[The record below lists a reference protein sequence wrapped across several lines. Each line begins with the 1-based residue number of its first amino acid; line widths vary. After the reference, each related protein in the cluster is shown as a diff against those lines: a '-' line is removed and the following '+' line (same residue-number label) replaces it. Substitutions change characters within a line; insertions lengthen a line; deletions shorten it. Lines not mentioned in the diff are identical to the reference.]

1 MIVLGVETSC
11 DDTAVATVEDGTRV
25 LSSVVSSQDSIHQR
39 FGGIVPELAS
49 RRHIEAILHVADE
62 ALKEAGLTLDRID
75 GIAVTEGPGL
85 VGSILIGVSFAK
97 SVSLATGAPFTGVN
111 HIEAHAHAAFLSS
124 KDYAETPPDFPFV
137 ALIASG
143 GHTTLILF
151 TGFTEY
157 KVLGSTLD
165 DAAGEAFDKVSKLLG
180 LGYPGG
186 ATIDRLAKSGDRTA
200 FEFKR
205 PYIARRNL
213 DFSFSG
219 IKTAALNIVKNIV
232 LPEGRTQ
239 IPEQT
244 LKDIAASFQE
254 AAVDV
259 LVAKSM
265 WALEKT
271 GAKTLV
277 VAGGVACNSRL
288 RQRLEEASQGAAIR
302 VVAPPPRFCTD
313 NGATIA
319 SLGFFQLKKGVH
331 ASLDMNARPTWQ
343 GF

>member
-11 DDTAVATVEDGTRV
+11 DDTAVAVVEDGQRV
-25 LSSVVSSQDSIHQR
+25 ISSVVSSQDSIHRR

-49 RRHIEAILHVADE
+49 RMHIEAMLHVADE
-62 ALKEAGLTLDRID
+62 ALKEAEITLEKID

-124 KDYAETPPDFPFV
+124 PDNAAPLPEFPFV

-143 GHTTLILF
+143 GHTTLLLF
-151 TGFTEY
+151 TDFTEY
-157 KVLGSTLD
+157 TVLGNTLD
-165 DAAGEAFDKVSKLLG
+165 DAAGEAFDKVSKLMG

-186 ATIDRLAKSGDRTA
+186 AAIDRLAKDGDRA
-200 FEFKR
+200 GFEFKR
-205 PYIARRNL
+205 PYIAKRNL

-219 IKTAALNIVKNIV
+219 IKTAALNIMKNIGTAKG
-232 LPEGRTQ
+232 LE

-254 AAVDV
+254 AVVDV
-259 LVAKSM
+259 LIAKSL

-271 GAKTLV
+271 GAETLV

-288 RQRLEEASQGAAIR
+288 RQRLRQTSEGEAIR
-302 VVAPPPRFCTD
+302 VIVPSQRFCTD

-319 SLGFFQLKKGVH
+319 SLGFFQLKKGMH